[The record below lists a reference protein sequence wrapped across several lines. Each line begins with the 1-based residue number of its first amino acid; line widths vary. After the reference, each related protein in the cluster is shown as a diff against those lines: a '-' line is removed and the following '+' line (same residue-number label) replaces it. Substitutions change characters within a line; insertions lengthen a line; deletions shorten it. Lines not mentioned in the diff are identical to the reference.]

1 MACEK
6 ILGRGDKLKIGPES
20 DNECCVCCGAQ
31 ECSAAYENTVG
42 QGCPS
47 HCCPCPPMGSV
58 IASFASTQCAP
69 LDGLELTFT
78 RALGIPICSG
88 DNPQHESL
96 GCYKSDFDTST
107 CGIETPNGPEL
118 SGCGAYPEIYQET
131 LHNFEYEKW
140 GFSGLIC
147 DGDLGAEC
155 TGQNV
160 KMSLCC
166 CDHMDASAIG
176 TGTIGDCHSCRYQFQ
191 IQFQT
196 HDPNDVDSYC
206 SCPTGEGYGGADAFA
221 LPFCEPGSPVAWPCG
236 SPESTLT
243 MTASDCDIPGL
254 GEAWTLTYALTDVYW
269 NCDCCAGGADE
280 GDDTV
285 DVTVTFTKAD

>member
-1 MACEK
+1 
-6 ILGRGDKLKIGPES
+6 
-20 DNECCVCCGAQ
+20 
-31 ECSAAYENTVG
+31 
-42 QGCPS
+42 
-47 HCCPCPPMGSV
+47 
-58 IASFASTQCAP
+58 
-69 LDGLELTFT
+69 
-78 RALGIPICSG
+78 
-88 DNPQHESL
+88 
-96 GCYKSDFDTST
+96 
-107 CGIETPNGPEL
+107 
-118 SGCGAYPEIYQET
+118 
-131 LHNFEYEKW
+131 
-140 GFSGLIC
+140 
-147 DGDLGAEC
+147 
-155 TGQNV
+155 
-160 KMSLCC
+160 
-166 CDHMDASAIG
+166 MDASAIG

-243 MTASDCDIPGL
+243 MTASDCDIPGS

-285 DVTVTFTKAD
+285 DVTVTFTKA